1 MPPLVQYFKIP
12 ASQQRKQFLKQLG
25 AKSQLLMKLSKIET
39 RIKTLC
45 SS

>member
-25 AKSQLLMKLSKIET
+25 AKSQLLYE
-39 RIKTLC
+39 IKQN
-45 SS
+45 